1 MATTAKSRIQLL
13 ELCDITVDMEI
24 QQRVS
29 GLDGALVNEYAE
41 AIQRGAE
48 FPPGRVFHVEWRTGA
63 QDYFLS
69 RGFHRFFAHQK
80 AGREGIRVEVIKGS
94 RNDAVVDACGA
105 NAEHGARRTNEDKR
119 KAVATLHSMFPKK
132 STRVIAE
139 MAKVDHQ
146 TVVNYRSELAKIATS
161 KRGGKSNHRV
171 PADADDEPE
180 DAGPIEGRDGKQYPP
195 TRHKPTNIPPE
206 VTEPDKRWP
215 ATELFDQMCAAFCGL
230 NVRAMQKYGSLA
242 AMIKSDEFMP
252 GARDGAIQMLEGL
265 HRSFTTTIKEL
276 KG

>member
-132 STRVIAE
+132 STRAIAE
-139 MAKVDHQ
+139 MAKVSHEM
-146 TVVNYRSELAKIATS
+146 VAEYRKQLSDS
-161 KRGGKSNHRV
+161 DNSRQRGADSQSDGDASDAPAKSNGSGKV
-171 PADADDEPE
+171 T
-180 DAGPIEGRDGKQYPP
+180 GTDGKEYNSRKPP
-195 TRHKPTNIPPE
+195 
-206 VTEPDKRWP
+206 
-215 ATELFDQMCAAFCGL
+215 
-230 NVRAMQKYGSLA
+230 
-242 AMIKSDEFMP
+242 
-252 GARDGAIQMLEGL
+252 
-265 HRSFTTTIKEL
+265 IKESSPAAVAITKVIGGIIYASEQVENTYGGIGKAL
-276 KG
+276 DDCKASPEQRQVVLNCIQEARKRFQRWEKELTK